1 MPEFTETDWIWKNG
15 EFIPWKDAQLHVMSH
30 VVHYGSSIFEG
41 MRCYATPEGPAIFR
55 LDEHIRRFYDSC
67 KVYRMELPVGPTE
80 VRKACH
86 DLVAENELTECYI
99 RPIAVRGYGAAG
111 VNPSGSPIDV
121 YLICWPW
128 GAYLGAEAL
137 EHGVDIRTSSW
148 NRPAPNTTP
157 AMAKAGGNYIN
168 SALMKMEAKLDGYAE
183 AIALAPNGLVSE
195 GSGQNIFVVRDD
207 VLTTPPLDGTL
218 LAGITRDS
226 VIRLAVDR
234 GLEVRERS
242 IPREALYI
250 ADELFFTGTAAEITP
265 IRSVDRIEIG
275 SGEPGPRT
283 IELQGALL
291 DIAQGKADDP
301 YGWRSLP
308 ETTSQKASEPA
319 GAKS

>member
-15 EFIPWKDAQLHVMSH
+15 EFIPWADAQLHVMSH

-41 MRCYATPEGPAIFR
+41 MRCYATPEGPSIFR
-55 LDEHIRRFYDSC
+55 LDDHIRRFFDSC
-67 KVYRMELPVGPTE
+67 KIYRMELPTGPTDLAQ
-80 VRKACH
+80 ACH
-86 DLVAENELTECYI
+86 DLVGKNELRECYV

-111 VNPSGSPIDV
+111 VDPKGSPIDV

-137 EHGVDIRTSSW
+137 EQGVDIRTASW

-207 VLTTPPLDGTL
+207 VLTTPPLEGTL

-226 VIRLAVDR
+226 VIRLARDR
-234 GLEVRERS
+234 GLEVLERPV
-242 IPREALYI
+242 PRELLYI

-265 IRSVDRIEIG
+265 IRTVDRIPIG
-275 SGEPGPRT
+275 SGEPGPVTRQ
-283 IELQGALL
+283 LQSALL
-291 DIAQGKADDP
+291 DIAQGKEPDP
-301 YGWRSLP
+301 YEWRSLP
-308 ETTSQKASEPA
+308 EDASEPA
-319 GAKS
+319 GAQS